1 MKKQVLALIIT
12 AGLTTGTV
20 NCNVAENILKTAAE
34 RPGQTMLIAGAL
46 LAAPVY
52 FATEYGVKPLATGV
66 EKVAHFLKKPSGQT
80 TVAYGLGCLTSF
92 FVMNFLQT
100 VGKKA

>member
-1 MKKQVLALIIT
+1 MKKQILTVIVA
-12 AGLTTGTV
+12 AGLVTGTAK
-20 NCNVAENILKTAAE
+20 CNVAENLLKTAAE

-66 EKVAHFLKKPSGQT
+66 EKVAHFLKRPAGQT

-100 VGKKA
+100 LGKNA